1 MARSGSPF
9 FCKASATAADPRRY
23 KQIGER
29 MKRSE
34 HAATVVARLAN
45 DLFQAEASQDEAV
58 NQLGRLAQSLTQG
71 RREAGL
77 SSTVGQAAFDA
88 LADAVTA
95 QIGAQRAMVALH
107 EALADVKRN
116 TSYRGVRLG
125 GLEKS
130 DEPIPRPTGLAL
142 VS

>member
-1 MARSGSPF
+1 
-9 FCKASATAADPRRY
+9 
-23 KQIGER
+23 

-45 DLFQAEASQDEAV
+45 DLHQAEASQDEAV
-58 NQLGRLAQSLTQG
+58 SQLGRLAQSLTLS

-77 SSTVGQAAFDA
+77 STTVGQAAFDA

-95 QIGAQRAMVALH
+95 QVSAQRAMVALH
-107 EALADVKRN
+107 EALAEVKRN
-116 TSYRGVRLG
+116 TSYRGIRMG
-125 GLEKS
+125 GLEKA
-130 DEPIPRPTGLAL
+130 DDPIPRPVGLAL

>member
-1 MARSGSPF
+1 
-9 FCKASATAADPRRY
+9 
-23 KQIGER
+23 

-34 HAATVVARLAN
+34 HAATVVARLAT

-58 NQLGRLAQSLTQG
+58 NQLGRLAQSLTRS

-95 QIGAQRAMVALH
+95 QIGAQRAMVTLH
-107 EALADVKRN
+107 EALAEVKRN
-116 TSYRGVRLG
+116 TSYRGVRMG
-125 GLEKS
+125 GMEKV
-130 DEPIPRPTGLAL
+130 DDPLPRPMGLAL

>member
-1 MARSGSPF
+1 
-9 FCKASATAADPRRY
+9 
-23 KQIGER
+23 

-34 HAATVVARLAN
+34 HAATVVARLAS

-58 NQLGRLAQSLTQG
+58 SQLGRLAQSLTRS

-77 SSTVGQAAFDA
+77 SATVGQAAFDA
-88 LADAVTA
+88 LADAVAA

-116 TSYRGVRLG
+116 TSWRGVRMG

>member
-1 MARSGSPF
+1 
-9 FCKASATAADPRRY
+9 
-23 KQIGER
+23 

-34 HAATVVARLAN
+34 HAATVVARLAT

-58 NQLGRLAQSLTQG
+58 NQLGRLAQSLTRS

-77 SSTVGQAAFDA
+77 SATVGQAAFDA
-88 LADAVTA
+88 LAEAVTA
-95 QIGAQRAMVALH
+95 QVGAQRAMVTLH

-116 TSYRGVRLG
+116 TSYRGIQMG
-125 GLEKS
+125 GMEKV
-130 DEPIPRPTGLAL
+130 DNPVPRPVGLAL

>member
-1 MARSGSPF
+1 
-9 FCKASATAADPRRY
+9 
-23 KQIGER
+23 

-34 HAATVVARLAN
+34 HAATVVARLAT

-58 NQLGRLAQSLTQG
+58 NQLGRLAQSLTQS
-71 RREAGL
+71 RRQAGL
-77 SSTVGQAAFDA
+77 SATVGQAAFDA
-88 LADAVTA
+88 LAEAVTA
-95 QIGAQRAMVALH
+95 QVTAQRAMVALH

-116 TSYRGVRLG
+116 TSFRNVRMG

-130 DEPIPRPTGLAL
+130 DDPIPRPVGLAL

>member
-1 MARSGSPF
+1 
-9 FCKASATAADPRRY
+9 
-23 KQIGER
+23 
-29 MKRSE
+29 MKRSDI
-34 HAATVVARLAN
+34 AATVVARLAS

-58 NQLGRLAQSLTQG
+58 SQLGRLAQSLTRS

-77 SSTVGQAAFDA
+77 SATVGQAAFDA
-88 LADAVTA
+88 LADAVAA

-116 TSYRGVRLG
+116 TSYRGVRMG

-130 DEPIPRPTGLAL
+130 DEPLPRPTGLAL

>member
-1 MARSGSPF
+1 
-9 FCKASATAADPRRY
+9 
-23 KQIGER
+23 

-34 HAATVVARLAN
+34 HAATVVARLAS

-58 NQLGRLAQSLTQG
+58 NQLGRLAQSLTRS

-77 SSTVGQAAFDA
+77 SATVGQAAFDA
-88 LADAVTA
+88 LAEAVTA
-95 QIGAQRAMVALH
+95 QVGAQRAMVALH
-107 EALADVKRN
+107 EALAEVKRN
-116 TSYRGVRLG
+116 TSYRGIQMG

-130 DEPIPRPTGLAL
+130 EQPIPRPSGLAL

>member
-1 MARSGSPF
+1 
-9 FCKASATAADPRRY
+9 
-23 KQIGER
+23 

-34 HAATVVARLAN
+34 HAATVVARLAT

-58 NQLGRLAQSLTQG
+58 NQLGRLAQSLTRS

-77 SSTVGQAAFDA
+77 SATVGQAAFDA
-88 LADAVTA
+88 LAEAVTA
-95 QIGAQRAMVALH
+95 QVGAQRAMVTLH

-116 TSYRGVRLG
+116 TSYRGIQMG
-125 GLEKS
+125 GMEKV
-130 DEPIPRPTGLAL
+130 DNPVPRPSGLAL

>member
-1 MARSGSPF
+1 
-9 FCKASATAADPRRY
+9 
-23 KQIGER
+23 

-34 HAATVVARLAN
+34 HAATVVARLAS

-58 NQLGRLAQSLTQG
+58 NQLGRLAQSLTRS
-71 RREAGL
+71 RRESGL
-77 SSTVGQAAFDA
+77 SATVGQAAFDA
-88 LADAVTA
+88 LAEAVTA
-95 QIGAQRAMVALH
+95 QIGAQRAVVALH

-116 TSYRGVRLG
+116 TSYRGVQMG

-130 DEPIPRPTGLAL
+130 DQPVPRPSGLAL

>member
-1 MARSGSPF
+1 
-9 FCKASATAADPRRY
+9 
-23 KQIGER
+23 

-34 HAATVVARLAN
+34 HAATVVARLAS

-58 NQLGRLAQSLTQG
+58 SQLGRLAQSLSRS

-77 SSTVGQAAFDA
+77 SATVGQAAFDA

-95 QIGAQRAMVALH
+95 QVGARRAMVALH
-107 EALADVKRN
+107 EALAEVKRN
-116 TSYRGVRLG
+116 TSYRGVRMG
-125 GLEKS
+125 GMEK
-130 DEPIPRPTGLAL
+130 EEGPLPRPAGLAL

>member
-1 MARSGSPF
+1 
-9 FCKASATAADPRRY
+9 
-23 KQIGER
+23 

-34 HAATVVARLAN
+34 HAATVVARLAT

-58 NQLGRLAQSLTQG
+58 NQLGRLAQSLTQS
-71 RREAGL
+71 RRQAGL
-77 SSTVGQAAFDA
+77 SATVGQAAFNA
-88 LADAVTA
+88 LADAVAA
-95 QIGAQRAMVALH
+95 QVTAQRAMVALH

-116 TSYRGVRLG
+116 TSFRNVRMG

-130 DEPIPRPTGLAL
+130 DEPIPRPRGLAL

>member
-1 MARSGSPF
+1 
-9 FCKASATAADPRRY
+9 
-23 KQIGER
+23 

-34 HAATVVARLAN
+34 HAATVVARLAT

-58 NQLGRLAQSLTQG
+58 NQLGRLAQSLTRS
-71 RREAGL
+71 RRESGL
-77 SSTVGQAAFDA
+77 SATVGQAAFDA

-116 TSYRGVRLG
+116 TSFRAVQIG
-125 GLEKS
+125 GLEKT
-130 DEPIPRPTGLAL
+130 DDPIPRPAGLAL
-142 VS
+142 VA

>member
-1 MARSGSPF
+1 
-9 FCKASATAADPRRY
+9 
-23 KQIGER
+23 

-34 HAATVVARLAN
+34 QAATVVARLAS

-58 NQLGRLAQSLTQG
+58 NQLGRLAQSLTRS
-71 RREAGL
+71 RRDAGL
-77 SSTVGQAAFDA
+77 STTVGQAAFDA
-88 LADAVTA
+88 LADAIAA
-95 QIGAQRAMVALH
+95 QVGAQRAMVALH

-116 TSYRGVRLG
+116 TSFRGVQMG

>member
-1 MARSGSPF
+1 
-9 FCKASATAADPRRY
+9 
-23 KQIGER
+23 

-34 HAATVVARLAN
+34 HAATVVARLAT

-58 NQLGRLAQSLTQG
+58 NQLGRLAQSLTRS

-77 SSTVGQAAFDA
+77 STTVGQAAFDA
-88 LADAVTA
+88 LAEAVTA

-107 EALADVKRN
+107 EALAEVKRN
-116 TSYRGVRLG
+116 TSFRGVEMG
-125 GLEKS
+125 GLEK
-130 DEPIPRPTGLAL
+130 DGEPYPRPTGLAL

>member
-1 MARSGSPF
+1 
-9 FCKASATAADPRRY
+9 
-23 KQIGER
+23 

-34 HAATVVARLAN
+34 HAATVVARLAS

-58 NQLGRLAQSLTQG
+58 SQLGRLAQSLTRS

-77 SSTVGQAAFDA
+77 SATVGQAAFDA
-88 LADAVTA
+88 LADAVAA

-116 TSYRGVRLG
+116 TSYRGVRMG

-130 DEPIPRPTGLAL
+130 DEPLPRPTGLAL

>member
-1 MARSGSPF
+1 
-9 FCKASATAADPRRY
+9 
-23 KQIGER
+23 

-34 HAATVVARLAN
+34 HAATVVARLAT

-58 NQLGRLAQSLTQG
+58 SQLGRLAQSLTQS

-77 SSTVGQAAFDA
+77 SPTVGQAAFDA
-88 LADAVTA
+88 LADAVSA
-95 QIGAQRAMVALH
+95 QVGAQRAMVALH
-107 EALADVKRN
+107 EALAEVKRK
-116 TSYRGVRLG
+116 TSYRGVQMG

-130 DEPIPRPTGLAL
+130 EDPLPRPQGLAL

>member
-1 MARSGSPF
+1 
-9 FCKASATAADPRRY
+9 
-23 KQIGER
+23 

-34 HAATVVARLAN
+34 HAATVVARLAT

-58 NQLGRLAQSLTQG
+58 NQLGRLAQSLTRS

-77 SSTVGQAAFDA
+77 AATVGQAAFDA

-95 QIGAQRAMVALH
+95 QIGAQRAVVALH
-107 EALADVKRN
+107 DALADVKRN
-116 TSYRGVRLG
+116 TSLRGVQMG
-125 GLEKS
+125 GLEKA
-130 DEPIPRPTGLAL
+130 EQPIPRPSGLAL

>member
-1 MARSGSPF
+1 
-9 FCKASATAADPRRY
+9 
-23 KQIGER
+23 

-34 HAATVVARLAN
+34 HAATVVARLAT

-58 NQLGRLAQSLTQG
+58 SQLGRLAQSLTRS

-77 SSTVGQAAFDA
+77 SATVGQAAFDA
-88 LADAVTA
+88 LAEAVTA

-107 EALADVKRN
+107 QALAEVKHN
-116 TSYRGVRLG
+116 TSFRGVRMG

-130 DEPIPRPTGLAL
+130 EDPIPRPGGLAL

>member
-1 MARSGSPF
+1 
-9 FCKASATAADPRRY
+9 
-23 KQIGER
+23 

-34 HAATVVARLAN
+34 HAATVVARLAS

-58 NQLGRLAQSLTQG
+58 NQLGRLAQSLTRS
-71 RREAGL
+71 RRESGL
-77 SSTVGQAAFDA
+77 SATVGQAAFDA
-88 LADAVTA
+88 LAEAVTA

-116 TSYRGVRLG
+116 TSYRGVQMG

-130 DEPIPRPTGLAL
+130 DQPVPRPAGLAL

>member
-1 MARSGSPF
+1 
-9 FCKASATAADPRRY
+9 
-23 KQIGER
+23 
-29 MKRSE
+29 MKRSVL
-34 HAATVVARLAN
+34 AATVVARLAN

-58 NQLGRLAQSLTQG
+58 SRLGRLAQSLTRS

-77 SSTVGQAAFDA
+77 SATVGQAAFDA

-95 QIGAQRAMVALH
+95 QIRAQRAMVALH
-107 EALADVKRN
+107 EALAEVKQN
-116 TSYRGVRLG
+116 SSYRSVRLG

-130 DEPIPRPTGLAL
+130 DQPVPRPTGLAL